1 MRCMTNRLRRV
12 AKVYEL
18 RSKSSLVKLPAELI
32 LLIAQ
37 QLLAPALAISQPEQP
52 ADDLLNLASTCKTIH
67 SLLSILT
74 QHQFTIVIT
83 NDNLSQ
89 ATNRIQ
95 QLSQQNSIKKLVIK
109 DQGSTSIDRQI
120 WFSNLNR
127 TLQNQLSSIEF
138 LTYSRN
144 LESVTQS
151 SPYDLLPIDHD
162 FIQSITKLKKL
173 KNLYLSGLELSTD
186 QAGNDDLLPSTLE
199 NLHLIAVDDSI
210 LTIIKRSPNLKDL
223 RIWRDFLIGYPDVN
237 HWLTDLQWSTLH
249 NLSLKGFYGNSVIG
263 LQASLRENR
272 SNISN
277 EAIEINLKSLDLDE
291 PYSTQGLLL
300 LLEAFKSPILI
311 SLKIILWKDTDFNP
325 SLFQK
330 IALKFPN
337 LQDLQVVLETPLK
350 RWWPYKLY
358 SWAESLKNFKQ
369 LKKLKWNC
377 SPFPSHDY
385 IQIQAGMK
393 SQVMILAS
401 LIPTLE
407 RVSYLDISGWLEIER
422 ITPID
427 DKSEGSLIKSIKWTG
442 VQFSYP
448 FLACHEFFND
458 DNIHR
463 ESEAQ
468 VVLGGSSIGQEDSS
482 RVGESN
488 QNVTLTLKDRSD
500 REGGSSTKKILV
512 YDPFSAQ
519 PSSSTTTDSSRSP
532 PPNSSASALQ
542 SSSSTFK
549 SSSLRTSSCPRI
561 VAANI
566 INLHRSRSSRSS
578 SVTQS
583 SPYSQL
589 SIDHH
594 LMQCITKLKKLKN
607 LYLSGIRLLSS
618 TIQTGSKLLTS
629 TLEILNLIAW
639 STLHHLSLKG
649 LYGNPDIRLQAS
661 LGLLPLLEALKS
673 HILISL
679 KIILWLFQKIA
690 LKFPNLQDLQYPW
703 AESLTSLKKLKKL
716 KWNCSPFPLHDYIQ
730 IQAVIK
736 SQVMILESRI
746 TTLIEQVLYLDI
758 SG

>member
-1 MRCMTNRLRRV
+1 MTQPIE
-12 AKVYEL
+12 AS
-18 RSKSSLVKLPAELI
+18 SKT
-32 LLIAQ
+32 
-37 QLLAPALAISQPEQP
+37 PALAISQPEQP

-138 LTYSRN
+138 L
-144 LESVTQS
+144 
-151 SPYDLLPIDHD
+151 DLLKEPRI
-162 FIQSITKLKKL
+162 
-173 KNLYLSGLELSTD
+173 Y

-249 NLSLKGFYGNSVIG
+249 NFES
-263 LQASLRENR
+263 QR
-272 SNISN
+272 NISN

-578 SVTQS
+578 LIDQIRAVDDPSPPPPS
-583 SPYSQL
+583 S
-589 SIDHH
+589 
-594 LMQCITKLKKLKN
+594 
-607 LYLSGIRLLSS
+607 
-618 TIQTGSKLLTS
+618 
-629 TLEILNLIAW
+629 
-639 STLHHLSLKG
+639 
-649 LYGNPDIRLQAS
+649 
-661 LGLLPLLEALKS
+661 AL
-673 HILISL
+673 
-679 KIILWLFQKIA
+679 
-690 LKFPNLQDLQYPW
+690 
-703 AESLTSLKKLKKL
+703 
-716 KWNCSPFPLHDYIQ
+716 
-730 IQAVIK
+730 
-736 SQVMILESRI
+736 
-746 TTLIEQVLYLDI
+746 
-758 SG
+758 